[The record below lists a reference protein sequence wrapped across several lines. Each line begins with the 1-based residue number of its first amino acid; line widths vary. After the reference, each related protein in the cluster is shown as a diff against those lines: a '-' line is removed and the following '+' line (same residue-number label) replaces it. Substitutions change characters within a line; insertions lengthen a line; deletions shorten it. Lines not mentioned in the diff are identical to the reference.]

1 MLLNYIELAEKEIEE
16 MAEKIDLNDE
26 GMSTSDQ
33 AAKIVHDFLIPEV
46 IKREQGKFSDS
57 YFHYYRFYN

>member
-46 IKREQGKFSDS
+46 IKREQGKFSD
-57 YFHYYRFYN
+57 